1 MGSKIIGAGMY
12 APPKILTND
21 DLEKMVDTND
31 EWIMTR
37 TGIRERHIAA
47 PGVAT
52 SDLCLE
58 ASRRALADAGVAPSE
73 IDIVLVA
80 TCTPDMPI
88 PSTAI
93 FLQKKLGAERA
104 FAMDLNAACSGFIY
118 GLSVADAL
126 IRAGRGKKALVVGA
140 EILSSI
146 TNYKDRAT
154 CILFGDG
161 AGATVLAECEEGKGV
176 LGCCLHSDGNLWE
189 LITCLAGGT
198 KHPVDPAVATER
210 KNYLRMAGNETF
222 KHAVTKMADVCLE
235 TLEKNGRKLADVDLF
250 ISHQANMR
258 IISAVGKRLGI
269 PEEKVFV
276 NLDRYGN
283 TSAASIPI
291 ALAEA
296 REKGLAREGDL
307 VLLTGFGAGLT
318 WGAALLR
325 M

>member
-1 MGSKIIGAGMY
+1 MASKIIGSGMY
-12 APPKILTND
+12 APPKVLTND
-21 DLEKMVDTND
+21 DLEKMVETNN

-37 TGIRERHIAA
+37 TGIRERHIAG

-58 ASRRALADAGVAPSE
+58 ASKKALSDAGVDPKDLDM
-73 IDIVLVA
+73 ILVA
-80 TCTPDMPI
+80 TCTPDMPV

-93 FLQKKLGAERA
+93 FLQMKLGADRA
-104 FAMDLNAACSGFIY
+104 FAVDLNAACAGFIY
-118 GLSVADAL
+118 SLSTADAL
-126 IRAGRGKKALVVGA
+126 IRAGKGKKALVVGS

-161 AGATVLAECEEGKGV
+161 AGAVVLSECEEGDGI
-176 LGCCLHSDGNLWE
+176 LGTCLHSDGNLWE
-189 LITCLAGGT
+189 LITCLGGGT
-198 KHPVDPAVATER
+198 KNPVDPATTNER
-210 KNYLRMAGNETF
+210 TNYLAMAGNETF

-235 TLEKNGRKLADVDLF
+235 ALGKNGHKLEDVNLF

-258 IISAVGKRLGI
+258 IISAVGKRLGLS
-269 PEEKVFV
+269 EEKVFV
-276 NLDRYGN
+276 NLDRFGN

-296 REKGLAREGDL
+296 REKGRCKKGDL
-307 VLLTGFGAGLT
+307 VLLAGFGAGLT
-318 WGAALLR
+318 WGSVLMR

>member
-1 MGSKIIGAGMY
+1 MY
-12 APPKILTND
+12 APPKVLTND
-21 DLEKMVDTND
+21 ELEKLVDTND

-58 ASRRALADAGVAPSE
+58 ASRKALSDAGVEPSE
-73 IDIVLVA
+73 LDIVLVA
-80 TCTPDMPI
+80 TCTPDMPV

-93 FLQKKLGAERA
+93 FLQKKLGADRA
-104 FAMDLNAACSGFIY
+104 FAMDLNAACAGFIY
-118 GLSVADAL
+118 CLSVADAL
-126 IRAGRGKKALVVGA
+126 IRAGRGKKALVLGS

-161 AGATVLAECEEGKGV
+161 AGAAVLTECEDGEGI
-176 LGCCLHSDGNLWE
+176 LDCRLHSDGNLWE
-189 LITCLAGGT
+189 LITCLGGGT
-198 KHPVDPAVATER
+198 KNPMDPATTNER
-210 KNYLRMAGNETF
+210 TNFLQMMGNETF

-235 TLEKNGRKLADVDLF
+235 ALESNGARMEDVKLF
-250 ISHQANMR
+250 ISHQANKR

-269 PEEKVFV
+269 PDEKVFV

-296 REKGLAREGDL
+296 REKGRYGKGDL
-307 VLLTGFGAGLT
+307 VLLAGFGAGLT
-318 WGAALLR
+318 WGSVLVR